1 MSAAPRTLTMPLG
14 VVLARRP
21 GVTRWASHSWR
32 AVAVLPGA
40 AAANWQL
47 LRQEGEVQEYHAATL
62 PLELHRADVEG
73 YNVSLAMDPP
83 SVFVILRPDEEPES
97 KQDIFVQAVTA
108 SAYEAQDYTDSGEET
123 VEAVPMPEGLVAWIR
138 DFVAAH
144 FHDEPF
150 IKRKRDKKRIDLTED
165 GIGDARIRQTA
176 DVYRAPSTQKPKGR
190 VQ

>member
-62 PLELHRADVEG
+62 SLELHRADVEG

-83 SVFVILRPDEEPES
+83 SVFVILRPDEDPES

>member
-14 VVLARRP
+14 VVLARCP

-62 PLELHRADVEG
+62 SLELHRADVEG

-83 SVFVILRPDEEPES
+83 SVFVILRPDEDPES

-108 SAYEAQDYTDSGEET
+108 SVYEVQDYTDSGEET

>member
-32 AVAVLPGA
+32 AMAVLPGA

-62 PLELHRADVEG
+62 SLELHRADVEG

-83 SVFVILRPDEEPES
+83 SVFVILRPDEDPES

-108 SAYEAQDYTDSGEET
+108 SAYEAQDYTDLGEET